1 MVFDR
6 PEDEPDEWDPEVD
19 LYDEE
24 SDGLTIPQVS
34 TEDDVPDND
43 LPDLSDGIDP
53 PTVSIDETD
62 VPGDL
67 LEAFWSLVLV
77 INAAVL
83 AVSLGAL
90 LVVFEGDLSRGGILV
105 AAGAVLF
112 GFAGR
117 RYRTLKRDRDASLAD
132 GSEADDGADTDTGTA
147 TPRPTDGSEADPT
160 AGDVPRSRSPEQND
174 SP

>member
-6 PEDEPDEWDPEVD
+6 PEDEPDEWDPEAD

-34 TEDDVPDND
+34 TEDDVPDDD

-62 VPGDL
+62 VPGDI
-67 LEAFWSLVLV
+67 LETFWSLVLV

-83 AVSLGAL
+83 AVSLGSL
-90 LVVFEGDLSRGGILV
+90 LLVFEGDLFRGGLLV
-105 AAGAVLF
+105 VAGAVLF

-117 RYRTLKRDRDASLAD
+117 RYKTFKRDRDPSTAD
-132 GSEADDGADTDTGTA
+132 DPETHDGADTDAGTA
-147 TPRPTDGSEADPT
+147 ESKPPDAAGPT